1 MSNYDPLPQINHK
14 KMDLEMLDRVLASCF
29 NKNPAFQYHT
39 PTCQYKTWTM
49 AEIEDL
55 LYMYDIGYS
64 LVDICNEFHRT
75 PRGVAAKLVRLGR
88 IGERKEI
95 LAPEGRR
102 YI

>member
-1 MSNYDPLPQINHK
+1 MQDYDPMPLIDYT
-14 KMDLEMLDRVLASCF
+14 KMGLEMLNRVLASCF
-29 NKNPAFQYHT
+29 NKNPASRYHT
-39 PTCQYKTWTM
+39 PTSQYKVWTM

-64 LVDICNEFHRT
+64 LMDICNELYRT

-88 IGERKEI
+88 LEERKDI
-95 LAPEGRR
+95 LAPGGRR